1 MKDLKSIK
9 NSLIKKIKKNNKFLL
24 LIILIMSQK
33 TLMNIFDITANRIRQ
48 VKDGAVNDIEDL
60 YASKSDIQTVLDSK
74 ADQANTYTKQ
84 QIDANFYDITETYDK
99 TEINVLSNN
108 ISSNTFLIGNLTI
121 TSNTNFNNISSN
133 SNLINNLNS
142 TITSNFNNISSNIH
156 LINNVNSTITSNFNN
171 ISSNSNLIN
180 TNFNN
185 ISSNSNLINN
195 LNSTITSN
203 FNNISSNSNLITGLN
218 STINSHI
225 IAISDLQNGG
235 SFHETDYYN
244 KITTNNLL
252 SEKLDTSISNNTLI
266 HNITTTSTFKIANF
280 GNYNNFFE
288 MYNNYFDSYVYG
300 SLAGSTMFLNQRG
313 FGNVEINNSSTF
325 QNDKII
331 LNHNTTILSNLQVS
345 GLFSCSSILDITG
358 SDSRYVLQS
367 DNLAGLITG
376 NTNTINSI
384 ITNDSTQDTV
394 ISQKL
399 DKVNTTVQT
408 VNSPLILSLTDNTNP
423 IFRIQDAVSNQRL
436 EFKRGCQLDSYQ
448 GLQGATPYRLWLG
461 WNTGDVII
469 GRPNNASRITIN
481 GNVHTSYNFAQM
493 HGTSYFEGA
502 VYMKGNLFTNNDF
515 STDIKTK
522 IDNINTSING
532 LEPYLE
538 TYTPDAIEGFYMHHP
553 NFVAVSVGDVTNASN
568 QYFMCDG
575 LVNKTIFSKPIDVL
589 GNIYTNADVNCD
601 NINIA
606 TDGKLTIDTNC
617 ELYRYVS
624 AFSSF
629 DMRNTDSNSSI
640 RFICGDPAVQ
650 SNIVGAVNITTGWT
664 FNTATAD
671 FMGNLFANDVYVKTN
686 GALRSNHLA
695 PNGGTLVTVDTNLAV
710 QNAYLATNT
719 IQSFDLTTVSFLDN
733 ISMTTG
739 TDIKMGT
746 SEISTYYDGTELSTI
761 DIIFRT
767 SNTAFRIADSSSTPS
782 VLLSIDKTFGT
793 TVNTGSFT
801 NNAPS
806 TFNENVTV
814 VNTKTLFVNDIQDA
828 SGDAIDITAGTV
840 TINGSLIDNSDA
852 RLKYDVDLLKSN
864 CISMI
869 KKFKPKKFKRKDR
882 DDKDAIHIGYIADD
896 LLKAVPKEISNV
908 VHTSREYLGIEY
920 TKVPIL
926 LHKALLEVIDKVE
939 KLEKEIKELKK
950 EKSK

>member
-1 MKDLKSIK
+1 
-9 NSLIKKIKKNNKFLL
+9 
-24 LIILIMSQK
+24 
-33 TLMNIFDITANRIRQ
+33 MNTSDITANKIRQ

-74 ADQANTYTKQ
+74 ADQADTYTKE
-84 QIDANFYDITETYDK
+84 QINTNFYDITETYDK

-156 LINNVNSTITSNFNN
+156 LINNLNSTITSNFNN

-185 ISSNSNLINN
+185 ISSNSILINN
-195 LNSTITSN
+195 LNSTMTTN

-225 IAISDLQNGG
+225 LAISDLQNGG
-235 SFHETDYYN
+235 SFNETDYYN

-252 SEKLDTSISNNTLI
+252 SEKLDTSVLNNTLI

-313 FGNVEINNSSTF
+313 FGNVEINNSANF

-345 GLFSCSSILDITG
+345 GLFSCSSVLDITG
-358 SDSRYVLQS
+358 SDARYVLQS
-367 DNLAGLITG
+367 DGLSGLITG

-384 ITNDSTQDTV
+384 ITINNSQDT
-394 ISQKL
+394 SLGQKL
-399 DKVNTTVQT
+399 DKIDTNAQSIAGAINFSDNTTLHSNLNMLT
-408 VNSPLILSLTDNTNP
+408 TGSIICNKFSTTPSPNL
-423 IFRIQDAVSNQRL
+423 
-436 EFKRGCQLDSYQ
+436 
-448 GLQGATPYRLWLG
+448 GLQMTFQMFNREFNINRDGRMWMSSAGGQWETQI
-461 WNTGDVII
+461 GDANV
-469 GRPNNASRITIN
+469 GRVWVKDRF
-481 GNVHTSYNFAQM
+481 GL
-493 HGTSYFEGA
+493 GA
-502 VYMKGNLFTNNDF
+502 VGVNGYVLNCAGQARFTGAVQFIGTNSAISLNNGSYLNF
-515 STDIKTK
+515 
-522 IDNINTSING
+522 NNNGSIQR
-532 LEPYLE
+532 
-538 TYTPDAIEGFYMHHP
+538 YTPDAIEGLYMTHN
-553 NFVAVSVGDVTNASN
+553 NFVAVSVGDVSNASN
-568 QYFMCDG
+568 QYMMCDG
-575 LVNKTIFSKPIDVL
+575 LVNKTIFNKPVDVL

-601 NINIA
+601 NVNIA

-629 DMRNTDSNSSI
+629 DMRNTDANSSI

-664 FNTATAD
+664 FNTSTVD
-671 FMGNLFANDVYVKTN
+671 VMGNLFADDVYIKTG
-686 GALRSNHLA
+686 GALRSNHIA

-719 IQSFDLTTVSFLDN
+719 IQSFDLTTVSFLNN

-746 SEISTYYDGTELSTI
+746 SEISTYYDGTSLSTI
-761 DIIFRT
+761 DVIFRT
-767 SNTAFRIADSSSTPS
+767 SNTAFRVSDASSTPS

-793 TVNTGSFT
+793 TVNTESFT

-814 VNTKTLFVNDIQDA
+814 
-828 SGDAIDITAGTV
+828 AGT
-840 TINGSLIDNSDA
+840 
-852 RLKYDVDLLKSN
+852 
-864 CISMI
+864 
-869 KKFKPKKFKRKDR
+869 KKMFM
-882 DDKDAIHIGYIADD
+882 
-896 LLKAVPKEISNV
+896 
-908 VHTSREYLGIEY
+908 
-920 TKVPIL
+920 
-926 LHKALLEVIDKVE
+926 
-939 KLEKEIKELKK
+939 
-950 EKSK
+950 

>member
-1 MKDLKSIK
+1 MPSINLTNFENVVAHTISEI
-9 NSLIKKIKKNNKFLL
+9 NST
-24 LIILIMSQK
+24 SGV
-33 TLMNIFDITANRIRQ
+33 TNIRNIYANQ
-48 VKDGAVNDIEDL
+48 
-60 YASKSDIQTVLDSK
+60 SDIIDLLNNK
-74 ADQANTYTKQ
+74 ADQVDTYTKA
-84 QIDANFYDITETYDK
+84 QIDANFYDINQSYNK
-99 TEINVLSNN
+99 TEVNVLSNN
-108 ISSNTFLIGNLTI
+108 ISSNAYFIMNNTATIASNLVNVSSNTFLIGNLTI

-133 SNLINNLNS
+133 THLINNLNS
-142 TITSNFNNISSNIH
+142 TIT
-156 LINNVNSTITSNFNN
+156 
-171 ISSNSNLIN
+171 

-185 ISSNSNLINN
+185 ISSNTNLINTNINNISSNTHLINN

-218 STINSHI
+218 STVNSHI
-225 IAISDLQNGG
+225 TAILDLQNENGG
-235 SFHETDYYN
+235 SFNESDYYN

-252 SEKLDTSISNNTLI
+252 SEKLNTSVLNNTLI

-280 GNYNNFFE
+280 GNYNNFYE
-288 MYNNYFDSYVYG
+288 MYNNYFDSYIYG
-300 SLAGSTMFLNQRG
+300 NLSGATMFLNQRG
-313 FGNVEINNSSTF
+313 FGDVEINNSSTF
-325 QNDKII
+325 QNDKIL

-345 GLFSCSSILDITG
+345 GLFSCSSILDIAG
-358 SDSRYVLQS
+358 SDARYVLQS
-367 DNLAGLITG
+367 DGLNSLITG

-384 ITNDSTQDTV
+384 ITNDSAQDTV

-399 DKVNTTVQT
+399 DKVNTTAQT

-481 GNVHTSYNFAQM
+481 GNIHTSYNFAQM

-538 TYTPDAIEGFYMHHP
+538 TYTPDAIEGFYIHHP
-553 NFVAVSVGDVTNASN
+553 NFVACSIGDITNASN
-568 QYFMCDG
+568 QYFMADG
-575 LVNKTIFSKPIDVL
+575 LVGKTIFSKPIDVL

-629 DMRNTDSNSSI
+629 DMRNTDANSSI

-650 SNIVGAVNITTGWT
+650 SNIVGAVNITSGWT
-664 FNTATAD
+664 FNTATVD
-671 FMGNLFANDVYVKTN
+671 VMGNLFADDVYVKTN

-695 PNGGTLVTVDTNLAV
+695 PNGGTLITVDTNMAI

-719 IQSFDLTTVSFLDN
+719 IQSFDLTTVSFLND

-739 TDIKMGT
+739 TDLKLGT
-746 SEISTYYDGTELSTI
+746 SEISTYYDGTSLSTI
-761 DIIFRT
+761 DVIFRT

-793 TVNTGSFT
+793 TVNTESFT

-806 TFNENVTV
+806 TFNENITV
-814 VNTKTLFVNDIQDA
+814 AGTKKMLCNLIEPSTGTN
-828 SGDAIDITAGTV
+828 IDLTATTV
-840 TINGSLIDNSDA
+840 TINGTFVDSSDS
-852 RLKYDVDLLKSN
+852 RLKYDIDNIKSN
-864 CISMI
+864 CMNVI
-869 KKFKPKKFKRKDR
+869 KKFKPKKFKRHDR
-882 DDKDAIHIGYIADD
+882 NDNGKTHIGYIADEV
-896 LLKAVPKEISNV
+896 LKAIPKEFENIV
-908 VHTSREYLGIEY
+908 CKDREYLGLNY
-920 TKVPIL
+920 LVLPVL
-926 LHKALLEVIDKVE
+926 VHKAVLELNDKID

>member
-1 MKDLKSIK
+1 MPSI
-9 NSLIKKIKKNNKFLL
+9 NLTNFENVVAHTISEINDTGIQDIKTI
-24 LIILIMSQK
+24 
-33 TLMNIFDITANRIRQ
+33 
-48 VKDGAVNDIEDL
+48 
-60 YASKSDIQTVLDSK
+60 YASQSDIIDLLNNK
-74 ADQANTYTKQ
+74 ADQVDTYTKA
-84 QIDANFYDITETYDK
+84 QIDANFYDINQSYNK
-99 TEINVLSNN
+99 TEVNVLSNN
-108 ISSNTFLIGNLTI
+108 ISSNAYFIMNNTATIASNLVNVSSNTFLIGNLTI

-133 SNLINNLNS
+133 THLINNLNS
-142 TITSNFNNISSNIH
+142 TITTNFNSISSNTNLINTNINNISSNTH
-156 LINNVNSTITSNFNN
+156 
-171 ISSNSNLIN
+171 
-180 TNFNN
+180 
-185 ISSNSNLINN
+185 LINN

-218 STINSHI
+218 STVNSHI
-225 IAISDLQNGG
+225 TAILDLQNENGG
-235 SFHETDYYN
+235 SFNESDYYN

-252 SEKLDTSISNNTLI
+252 SEKLNTSVLNNTLI

-280 GNYNNFFE
+280 GNYNNFYE
-288 MYNNYFDSYVYG
+288 MYNNYFDSYIYG
-300 SLAGSTMFLNQRG
+300 NLSGATMFLNQRG
-313 FGNVEINNSSTF
+313 FGDVEINNSSTF
-325 QNDKII
+325 QNDKIL

-345 GLFSCSSILDITG
+345 GLFSCSSILDIAG
-358 SDSRYVLQS
+358 SDARYVLQS
-367 DNLAGLITG
+367 DGLNSLITG

-384 ITNDSTQDTV
+384 ITNDSAQDTV

-399 DKVNTTVQT
+399 DKVNTTAQT

-481 GNVHTSYNFAQM
+481 GNIHTSYNFAQM

-538 TYTPDAIEGFYMHHP
+538 TYTPDAIEGFYIHHP
-553 NFVAVSVGDVTNASN
+553 NFVACSIGDITNASN
-568 QYFMCDG
+568 QYFMADG
-575 LVNKTIFSKPIDVL
+575 LVGKTIFSKPIDVL

-601 NINIA
+601 NVNIA

-629 DMRNTDSNSSI
+629 DMRNTDANSSI

-650 SNIVGAVNITTGWT
+650 SNIVGAVNITSGWT
-664 FNTATAD
+664 FNTSTAD
-671 FMGNLFANDVYVKTN
+671 FMGNLFADDVYVKTN
-686 GALRSNHLA
+686 GALRSNHIA
-695 PNGGTLVTVDTNLAV
+695 PNGGTLITVDTNMAI

-719 IQSFDLTTVSFLDN
+719 IQSFDLTTVSFLNN

-746 SEISTYYDGTELSTI
+746 SEISTYYDGTSLSTI
-761 DIIFRT
+761 DVIFRT

-793 TVNTGSFT
+793 TVNTESFT

-806 TFNENVTV
+806 TFNENITV
-814 VNTKTLFVNDIQDA
+814 AGTKKMLCNLIEPSTGTN
-828 SGDAIDITAGTV
+828 IDLTATTV
-840 TINGSLIDNSDA
+840 TINGTFVDSSDS
-852 RLKYDVDLLKSN
+852 RLKYDIDNIKSN
-864 CISMI
+864 CMNVI
-869 KKFKPKKFKRKDR
+869 KKFKPKKFKRHDR
-882 DDKDAIHIGYIADD
+882 NDNGKTHIGYIADEV
-896 LLKAVPKEISNV
+896 LKAIPKEFENIV
-908 VHTSREYLGIEY
+908 CKDREYLGLNY
-920 TKVPIL
+920 LVLPVL
-926 LHKALLEVIDKVE
+926 VHKAVLELSDKID
-939 KLEKEIKELKK
+939 KLEKEIKEL
-950 EKSK
+950 EKINRFLEFSLFQSKIKISKMSKIKI

>member
-1 MKDLKSIK
+1 MPSINLTNFENVVAHTISEI
-9 NSLIKKIKKNNKFLL
+9 NST
-24 LIILIMSQK
+24 SGV
-33 TLMNIFDITANRIRQ
+33 TNIRNIYANQ
-48 VKDGAVNDIEDL
+48 
-60 YASKSDIQTVLDSK
+60 SDIIDLLNNK
-74 ADQANTYTKQ
+74 ADQVDTYTKA
-84 QIDANFYDITETYDK
+84 QIDANFYDINQSYNK
-99 TEINVLSNN
+99 TEVDVLSNN

-133 SNLINNLNS
+133 TNLISNLNS
-142 TITSNFNNISSNIH
+142 TMT
-156 LINNVNSTITSNFNN
+156 TNFNN

-180 TNFNN
+180 TNINN
-185 ISSNSNLINN
+185 ISSNTHLINN
-195 LNSTITSN
+195 LNSTITTN

-218 STINSHI
+218 STVNSHI
-225 IAISDLQNGG
+225 SAISDLQNGG
-235 SFHETDYYN
+235 SLNEADYYN

-252 SEKLDTSISNNTLI
+252 SNKLNTSILNNTLI
-266 HNITTTSTFKIANF
+266 HNITTTATFKIAEF

-300 SLAGSTMFLNQRG
+300 NSSGATMFLNQRG
-313 FGNVEINNSSTF
+313 FGDVEINNSSTF

-358 SDSRYVLQS
+358 SDARYVLQS
-367 DNLAGLITG
+367 DNLVGLISG
-376 NTNTINSI
+376 NTNTINTI
-384 ITNDSTQDTV
+384 IANDSAQDV
-394 ISQKL
+394 SISQKL
-399 DKVNTTVQT
+399 DKVNTTAQT

-538 TYTPDAIEGFYMHHP
+538 TYVPDAIEGFYIHHP
-553 NFVAVSVGDVTNASN
+553 NFVACSIGDITNASN
-568 QYFMCDG
+568 QYFMADG
-575 LVNKTIFSKPIDVL
+575 LVGKTIFSKPIDVL

-629 DMRNTDSNSSI
+629 DMRNTDANSSI

-650 SNIVGAVNITTGWT
+650 SNIVGAVNITSGWT
-664 FNTATAD
+664 FNTATVD
-671 FMGNLFANDVYVKTN
+671 VMGNLFADDVYVKTN

-695 PNGGTLVTVDTNLAV
+695 PNGGTLITVDTNMAI

-719 IQSFDLTTVSFLDN
+719 IQSFDLTTVSFLND

-739 TDIKMGT
+739 TDLKLGT
-746 SEISTYYDGTELSTI
+746 SEISTYYDGTSLSTI
-761 DIIFRT
+761 DVIFRT

-793 TVNTGSFT
+793 TVNTESFT

-806 TFNENVTV
+806 TFNENITV
-814 VNTKTLFVNDIQDA
+814 
-828 SGDAIDITAGTV
+828 AGT
-840 TINGSLIDNSDA
+840 
-852 RLKYDVDLLKSN
+852 
-864 CISMI
+864 
-869 KKFKPKKFKRKDR
+869 KKC
-882 DDKDAIHIGYIADD
+882 Y
-896 LLKAVPKEISNV
+896 
-908 VHTSREYLGIEY
+908 
-920 TKVPIL
+920 
-926 LHKALLEVIDKVE
+926 VI
-939 KLEKEIKELKK
+939 
-950 EKSK
+950 

>member
-1 MKDLKSIK
+1 
-9 NSLIKKIKKNNKFLL
+9 
-24 LIILIMSQK
+24 
-33 TLMNIFDITANRIRQ
+33 MNIFDITANRIRQ

-74 ADQANTYTKQ
+74 ADQADTYTKE
-84 QIDANFYDITETYDK
+84 QINANFYDITETYDK

-108 ISSNTFLIGNLTI
+108 ISSNSFLIGNLTI
-121 TSNTNFNNISSN
+121 TSNTNFNNISLNTS
-133 SNLINNLNS
+133 LINNLNS
-142 TITSNFNNISSNIH
+142 TMTTNFNNISSNTN
-156 LINNVNSTITSNFNN
+156 LINTNFNNISLNTSLINKLNFTMTTNFNN
-171 ISSNSNLIN
+171 ISSNTNLIN

-185 ISSNSNLINN
+185 ISSNTNLINN
-195 LNSTITSN
+195 LNSAVSTN
-203 FNNISSNSNLITGLN
+203 FNNISSNSHLI
-218 STINSHI
+218 SQ
-225 IAISDLQNGG
+225 LQTG
-235 SFHETDYYN
+235 SFDSNLYYN

-252 SEKLDTSISNNTLI
+252 TDKLNTSVLNNTLI
-266 HNITTTSTFKIANF
+266 HNITTTSIFKIANF
-280 GNYNNFFE
+280 GKYTNFFE

-300 SLAGSTMFLNQRG
+300 NLSGATMFLNQRG
-313 FGNVEINNSSTF
+313 FGDVEINNSSTF
-325 QNDKII
+325 QNDKIL

-345 GLFSCSSILDITG
+345 GLSSCSSILDITG

-384 ITNDSTQDTV
+384 ITNDSAQDTV

-399 DKVNTTVQT
+399 DKVNTTAQT

-448 GLQGATPYRLWLG
+448 GLEGATPYRLWLG

-481 GNVHTSYNFAQM
+481 ATVHTSHNFAQM

-538 TYTPDAIEGFYMHHP
+538 TYTPDAIEGFYIHHP

-568 QYFMCDG
+568 QYMMCDG
-575 LVNKTIFSKPIDVL
+575 LVNKTIFSKPVDVL
-589 GNIYTNADVNCD
+589 GNIYRNADVNCD
-601 NINIA
+601 NVNIA

-629 DMRNTDSNSSI
+629 DMRNTDANSSI

-664 FNTATAD
+664 FNTSTVD
-671 FMGNLFANDVYVKTN
+671 VMGNLFADDVYVKTN

-695 PNGGTLVTVDTNLAV
+695 PNGGTLITVDTNMAV

-719 IQSFDLTTVSFLDN
+719 IQSFDLTTVSFL
-733 ISMTTG
+733 
-739 TDIKMGT
+739 KK
-746 SEISTYYDGTELSTI
+746 
-761 DIIFRT
+761 IF
-767 SNTAFRIADSSSTPS
+767 
-782 VLLSIDKTFGT
+782 
-793 TVNTGSFT
+793 
-801 NNAPS
+801 
-806 TFNENVTV
+806 
-814 VNTKTLFVNDIQDA
+814 Q
-828 SGDAIDITAGTV
+828 
-840 TINGSLIDNSDA
+840 
-852 RLKYDVDLLKSN
+852 
-864 CISMI
+864 
-869 KKFKPKKFKRKDR
+869 
-882 DDKDAIHIGYIADD
+882 
-896 LLKAVPKEISNV
+896 
-908 VHTSREYLGIEY
+908 
-920 TKVPIL
+920 
-926 LHKALLEVIDKVE
+926 
-939 KLEKEIKELKK
+939 
-950 EKSK
+950 

>member
-1 MKDLKSIK
+1 MPSINLTNFENVVAHTISEI
-9 NSLIKKIKKNNKFLL
+9 NST
-24 LIILIMSQK
+24 SGV
-33 TLMNIFDITANRIRQ
+33 TNIRNIYANQ
-48 VKDGAVNDIEDL
+48 
-60 YASKSDIQTVLDSK
+60 SDIIDLLNNK
-74 ADQANTYTKQ
+74 ADQVDTYTKA
-84 QIDANFYDITETYDK
+84 QIDANFYDINQSYNK
-99 TEINVLSNN
+99 TEVDVLSNN

-121 TSNTNFNNISSN
+121 TSNTNFNSISSNTNLISNLNSTMTTNFNNISSN
-133 SNLINNLNS
+133 SNLINTNINNISSNTHLINNLNS
-142 TITSNFNNISSNIH
+142 TITSNFNNISSN
-156 LINNVNSTITSNFNN
+156 T
-171 ISSNSNLIN
+171 
-180 TNFNN
+180 
-185 ISSNSNLINN
+185 
-195 LNSTITSN
+195 
-203 FNNISSNSNLITGLN
+203 NLITGLN
-218 STINSHI
+218 STVNSHI
-225 IAISDLQNGG
+225 SAISDLQNGG
-235 SFHETDYYN
+235 SLNEADYYN

-252 SEKLDTSISNNTLI
+252 SNKLNTSILNNTLI
-266 HNITTTSTFKIANF
+266 HNITTTATFKIAEF

-300 SLAGSTMFLNQRG
+300 NSSGATMFLNQRG
-313 FGNVEINNSSTF
+313 FGDVEINNSSTF

-345 GLFSCSSILDITG
+345 GLFSCSSILDIAG
-358 SDSRYVLQS
+358 SDARYVLQS
-367 DNLAGLITG
+367 DNLAGLISG
-376 NTNTINSI
+376 NTNTINTI
-384 ITNDSTQDTV
+384 IANDSAQDV
-394 ISQKL
+394 SISQKL
-399 DKVNTTVQT
+399 DKVNTTAQT

-469 GRPNNASRITIN
+469 GRPNNASRITI
-481 GNVHTSYNFAQM
+481 HTSYNFAQM

-538 TYTPDAIEGFYMHHP
+538 TYVPDAIEGFYIHHP
-553 NFVAVSVGDVTNASN
+553 NFVACSIGDITNASN
-568 QYFMCDG
+568 QYFMADG
-575 LVNKTIFSKPIDVL
+575 LVGKTIFSKPIDVL

-629 DMRNTDSNSSI
+629 DMRNTDANSSI

-650 SNIVGAVNITTGWT
+650 SNIVGAVNITSGWT
-664 FNTATAD
+664 FNTATVD
-671 FMGNLFANDVYVKTN
+671 VMGNLFADDVYVKTN

-695 PNGGTLVTVDTNLAV
+695 PNGGTLITVDTNMAI

-719 IQSFDLTTVSFLDN
+719 IQSFDLTTVSFLND

-739 TDIKMGT
+739 TDLKLGT
-746 SEISTYYDGTELSTI
+746 SEISTYYDGTSLSTI
-761 DIIFRT
+761 DVIFRT

-793 TVNTGSFT
+793 TVNTESFT

-806 TFNENVTV
+806 TFNENITV
-814 VNTKTLFVNDIQDA
+814 
-828 SGDAIDITAGTV
+828 AGT
-840 TINGSLIDNSDA
+840 
-852 RLKYDVDLLKSN
+852 
-864 CISMI
+864 
-869 KKFKPKKFKRKDR
+869 KKC
-882 DDKDAIHIGYIADD
+882 Y
-896 LLKAVPKEISNV
+896 
-908 VHTSREYLGIEY
+908 
-920 TKVPIL
+920 
-926 LHKALLEVIDKVE
+926 VI
-939 KLEKEIKELKK
+939 
-950 EKSK
+950 

>member
-1 MKDLKSIK
+1 MSK
-9 NSLIKKIKKNNKFLL
+9 N
-24 LIILIMSQK
+24 
-33 TLMNIFDITANRIRQ
+33 LMNIFDITANRIRQ

-74 ADQANTYTKQ
+74 ADQADTYTKE
-84 QIDANFYDITETYDK
+84 QINANFYDITETYDK

-142 TITSNFNNISSNIH
+142 TITSNFNNISTNTH
-156 LINNVNSTITSNFNN
+156 LINNLNSTITSNFNN

-195 LNSTITSN
+195 LNSTMTTN

-218 STINSHI
+218 STISSHI
-225 IAISDLQNGG
+225 TAISDLQNGG
-235 SFHETDYYN
+235 SFNETDYYN

-252 SEKLDTSISNNTLI
+252 SEKLNTSILNNTLI

-553 NFVAVSVGDVTNASN
+553 NFVAVSVGDVSNASN

-650 SNIVGAVNITTGWT
+650 SNIVGTVNITTGWT

-686 GALRSNHLA
+686 GALRSNHIA
-695 PNGGTLVTVDTNLAV
+695 PNGGTLVTVDSNLAV

-746 SEISTYYDGTELSTI
+746 SEISTYYDGTNLSTI
-761 DIIFRT
+761 DVIFRT
-767 SNTAFRIADSSSTPS
+767 SNTAFRVSDASSTPS

-793 TVNTGSFT
+793 TVNTESFT

-806 TFNENVTV
+806 TFNENITV

-908 VHTSREYLGIEY
+908 VHSSREYLGIEY

-926 LHKALLEVIDKVE
+926 LHKALLEVIDKQE
-939 KLEKEIKELKK
+939 KMEK
-950 EKSK
+950 

>member
-1 MKDLKSIK
+1 MSK
-9 NSLIKKIKKNNKFLL
+9 N
-24 LIILIMSQK
+24 
-33 TLMNIFDITANRIRQ
+33 LMNIFDITANRIRQ

-74 ADQANTYTKQ
+74 ADQADTYTKE
-84 QIDANFYDITETYDK
+84 QINANFYDITETYNK

-133 SNLINNLNS
+133 TSLINNLNSTMTTNFNNISSNTNLISTNFNNISSNTNLINNLNS
-142 TITSNFNNISSNIH
+142 TMTSNFNNISSKSH
-156 LINNVNSTITSNFNN
+156 
-171 ISSNSNLIN
+171 LIN

-185 ISSNSNLINN
+185 ISSNTNLINN
-195 LNSTITSN
+195 LNSTVSTN
-203 FNNISSNSNLITGLN
+203 FNNISSKSHLISQLQTVSFDSNL
-218 STINSHI
+218 
-225 IAISDLQNGG
+225 
-235 SFHETDYYN
+235 YYN

-252 SEKLDTSISNNTLI
+252 SDKLNTSILNNTLI
-266 HNITTTSTFKIANF
+266 HNITTTATFKIAEF

-288 MYNNYFDSYVYG
+288 MYNNYFDCYVYG
-300 SLAGSTMFLNQRG
+300 NVSGATMFLNQRG
-313 FGNVEINNSSTF
+313 FGNVQINNSSIF
-325 QNDKII
+325 QNDKIL

-367 DNLAGLITG
+367 DNLARLITG
-376 NTNTINSI
+376 NTNTISSI
-384 ITNDSTQDTV
+384 ITNDSAQDTV

-399 DKVNTTVQT
+399 DKVNTTAQT

-461 WNTGDVII
+461 WNTEDVII

-481 GNVHTSYNFAQM
+481 GNVHTSYNFAQA

-553 NFVAVSVGDVTNASN
+553 NFVALSVGDITNASN
-568 QYFMCDG
+568 QYMMCDG
-575 LVNKTIFSKPIDVL
+575 LVNKTIFNKPIDVL
-589 GNIYTNADVNCD
+589 GNIYTNASVNCD
-601 NINIA
+601 NVNIA

-629 DMRNTDSNSSI
+629 DMRNSGANSSI
-640 RFICGDPAVQ
+640 RFICGDPAIQ
-650 SNIVGAVNITTGWT
+650 SNIVGAVNITSGWT
-664 FNTATAD
+664 LNTATAD
-671 FMGNLFANDVYVKTN
+671 FMGSLFADDIYVKTN
-686 GALRSNHLA
+686 GALRSNHIA

-746 SEISTYYDGTELSTI
+746 SEISTYYDGTNLSTI
-761 DIIFRT
+761 DVIFRT
-767 SNTAFRIADSSSTPS
+767 SNTAFRVSDASSTPS

-806 TFNENVTV
+806 TFNENH
-814 VNTKTLFVNDIQDA
+814 QQE
-828 SGDAIDITAGTV
+828 
-840 TINGSLIDNSDA
+840 LI
-852 RLKYDVDLLKSN
+852 
-864 CISMI
+864 
-869 KKFKPKKFKRKDR
+869 
-882 DDKDAIHIGYIADD
+882 
-896 LLKAVPKEISNV
+896 
-908 VHTSREYLGIEY
+908 
-920 TKVPIL
+920 
-926 LHKALLEVIDKVE
+926 
-939 KLEKEIKELKK
+939 
-950 EKSK
+950 

>member
-1 MKDLKSIK
+1 
-9 NSLIKKIKKNNKFLL
+9 
-24 LIILIMSQK
+24 
-33 TLMNIFDITANRIRQ
+33 MNIFDITANRIRQ

-74 ADQANTYTKQ
+74 ADQADTYTKE
-84 QIDANFYDITETYDK
+84 QINANFYDITETYNK

-121 TSNTNFNNISSN
+121 TSNTNFNNISLN
-133 SNLINNLNS
+133 TNLINNLNS
-142 TITSNFNNISSNIH
+142 TMTTNFNNISSN
-156 LINNVNSTITSNFNN
+156 T
-171 ISSNSNLIN
+171 NLIN

-185 ISSNSNLINN
+185 ISSNTNLINN
-195 LNSTITSN
+195 LNSTMTSN
-203 FNNISSNSNLITGLN
+203 FNNISSNSHLINTNFNNISSNTNLINNLN
-218 STINSHI
+218 STVSTNFNNISSNSHL
-225 IAISDLQNGG
+225 ISQLQTG
-235 SFHETDYYN
+235 SFDSNLYYN
-244 KITTNNLL
+244 KITTNTLL
-252 SEKLDTSISNNTLI
+252 SDKLNTSILNNTLI
-266 HNITTTSTFKIANF
+266 HNITTTATFKIAEF

-300 SLAGSTMFLNQRG
+300 NLSGATMFLNQRG
-313 FGNVEINNSSTF
+313 FGDVEINNSSTF
-325 QNDKII
+325 QNDKIL

-384 ITNDSTQDTV
+384 ITNDSAQDTV

-399 DKVNTTVQT
+399 DKVNTTAQT

-553 NFVAVSVGDVTNASN
+553 NFVALSVGDITNASN
-568 QYFMCDG
+568 QYMMCDG
-575 LVNKTIFSKPIDVL
+575 LVNKTIFNKPIDVL
-589 GNIYTNADVNCD
+589 GNIYTNANVNCD
-601 NINIA
+601 NVNIDV
-606 TDGKLTIDTNC
+606 DGKLTIDTNC

-629 DMRNTDSNSSI
+629 DMRNSDANSSI

-650 SNIVGAVNITTGWT
+650 SNIVGAVNISTGWT

-671 FMGNLFANDVYVKTN
+671 FMGNLFADDIYVKSG

-695 PNGGTLVTVDTNLAV
+695 PNGGTLITVDTNLAV

-719 IQSFDLTTVSFLDN
+719 IQSFDLTTVSFLND

-739 TDIKMGT
+739 TDIKLGT
-746 SEISTYYDGTELSTI
+746 SEISTYYDGTNLSTI
-761 DIIFRT
+761 DVIFRT
-767 SNTAFRIADSSSTPS
+767 SNTAFRVSDSSTTPS

-801 NNAPS
+801 NNASS

-814 VNTKTLFVNDIQDA
+814 AGTKKLLCNTLEPSTGTN
-828 SGDAIDITAGTV
+828 IDLTATTV
-840 TINGSLIDNSDA
+840 TINGTFVDSSDS
-852 RLKYDVDLLKSN
+852 RLKYDIDNVKSN
-864 CISMI
+864 CMNII
-869 KKFKPKKFKRKDR
+869 KKFKPKKFKRHDR
-882 DDKDAIHIGYIADD
+882 NDGGKTHIGYIADEV
-896 LLKAVPKEISNV
+896 LKAIPKEFENIV
-908 VHTSREYLGIEY
+908 CKDKEYLGLNY
-920 TKVPIL
+920 LVLPVL
-926 LHKALLEVIDKVE
+926 VHKAVLELNDKID

>member
-1 MKDLKSIK
+1 MVKSI
-9 NSLIKKIKKNNKFLL
+9 NLTNFENVVAHTISEINDTGIQDIKTIYA
-24 LIILIMSQK
+24 SQS
-33 TLMNIFDITANRIRQ
+33 DIT
-48 VKDGAVNDIEDL
+48 DL
-60 YASKSDIQTVLDSK
+60 LNNK
-74 ADQANTYTKQ
+74 ADQVDTYTKA
-84 QIDANFYDITETYDK
+84 QIDANFYDITQSYNK
-99 TEINVLSNN
+99 TEVNVLSNN
-108 ISSNTFLIGNLTI
+108 ISSNTFLICNLTI

-133 SNLINNLNS
+133 TNLISNLNS
-142 TITSNFNNISSNIH
+142 TMT
-156 LINNVNSTITSNFNN
+156 TNFNN

-180 TNFNN
+180 TNINN
-185 ISSNSNLINN
+185 ISSNTHLINN
-195 LNSTITSN
+195 LNSTITTN

-218 STINSHI
+218 STVNSHI
-225 IAISDLQNGG
+225 TAILDLQNENGG
-235 SFHETDYYN
+235 SFNESDYYN

-252 SEKLDTSISNNTLI
+252 SEKLNTSVLNNTLI

-280 GNYNNFFE
+280 GNYNNFYE
-288 MYNNYFDSYVYG
+288 MYNNYFDSYIYG
-300 SLAGSTMFLNQRG
+300 NLSGATMFLNQRG
-313 FGNVEINNSSTF
+313 FGDVEINNSSTF
-325 QNDKII
+325 QNDKIL

-345 GLFSCSSILDITG
+345 GLFSCSSILDIAG
-358 SDSRYVLQS
+358 SDARYVLQS
-367 DNLAGLITG
+367 DGLNSLITG

-384 ITNDSTQDTV
+384 ITNDSAQDTV

-399 DKVNTTVQT
+399 DKVNTTAQT

-469 GRPNNASRITIN
+469 GRPSNASRITIN
-481 GNVHTSYNFAQM
+481 GNIHTSYNFAQM

-538 TYTPDAIEGFYMHHP
+538 TYTPDAIEGFYIHHP
-553 NFVAVSVGDVTNASN
+553 NFVACSIGDITNASN
-568 QYFMCDG
+568 QYFMADG
-575 LVNKTIFSKPIDVL
+575 LVGKTIFSKPIDVL

-601 NINIA
+601 NVNIA
-606 TDGKLTIDTNC
+606 TGGKLTIDTNC

-629 DMRNTDSNSSI
+629 DMRNTDANSSI

-650 SNIVGAVNITTGWT
+650 SNIVGAVNITSGWT
-664 FNTATAD
+664 FNTSTAD
-671 FMGNLFANDVYVKTN
+671 FMGNLFADDVYVKTN
-686 GALRSNHLA
+686 GALRSNHIA
-695 PNGGTLVTVDTNLAV
+695 PNGGTLVTVDTNMAI

-719 IQSFDLTTVSFLDN
+719 IQSFDLTTVSFLNN

-746 SEISTYYDGTELSTI
+746 SEISTYYDGTSLSTI
-761 DIIFRT
+761 DVIFRT

-793 TVNTGSFT
+793 TVNTESFT

-806 TFNENVTV
+806 TFNENITV
-814 VNTKTLFVNDIQDA
+814 
-828 SGDAIDITAGTV
+828 AGTKKMLCNLIEPSTGTNIDLTATTV
-840 TINGSLIDNSDA
+840 TSNGTFVDSSDS
-852 RLKYDVDLLKSN
+852 RLKYDIDNIKSN
-864 CISMI
+864 CVNVI
-869 KKFKPKKFKRKDR
+869 KKFKPKKFKRHDR
-882 DDKDAIHIGYIADD
+882 NDNGKTHIGYIADEV
-896 LLKAVPKEISNV
+896 LKAIPKEFENIV
-908 VHTSREYLGIEY
+908 CKDREYLGLNY
-920 TKVPIL
+920 LVLPVL
-926 LHKALLEVIDKVE
+926 VHKAVLELSDKID

-950 EKSK
+950 SKDF